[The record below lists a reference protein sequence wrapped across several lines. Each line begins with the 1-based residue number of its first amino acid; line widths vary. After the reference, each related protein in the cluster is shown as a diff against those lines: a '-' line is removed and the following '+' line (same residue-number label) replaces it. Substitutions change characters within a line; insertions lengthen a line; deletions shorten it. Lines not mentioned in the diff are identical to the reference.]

1 MSESSR
7 EPAKDRMI
15 LPVTPQADARA
26 RRFEHDVRRERNREY
41 AVIIDNETGRVV
53 GSRIR
58 GERAIIQ
65 FTDEQLRSMHGR
77 ILSHNHPDGWRYPET
92 DPRRPGAGFSDY
104 DARMLADWGL
114 AEIRA
119 ITPAYLYRLR
129 PPADPASH
137 WSLARRP
144 GLSRMLS
151 IGHSIWLT
159 DNLRILSRLARLCRK
174 STAYRSITRP
184 CYDWRRIGAYC
195 TNVRFCHDKSRWQ
208 SEDARRHTSSLHT

>member
-15 LPVTPQADARA
+15 LPVTPQADTRA

-41 AVIIDNETGRVV
+41 AVIIDNESGRVV

-65 FTDEQLRSMHGR
+65 FTDEQLRSMYGR

-92 DPRRPGAGFSDY
+92 DPRRQGAGFSDY

-119 ITPAYLYRLR
+119 VTPAYLYRLR

-137 WSLARRP
+137 YFHSVLGASSWAIKDAVDRAFDMADQHLVSLVATGAIAP
-144 GLSRMLS
+144 EAYDVLINHEAML
-151 IGHSIWLT
+151 
-159 DNLRILSRLARLCRK
+159 RLAQ
-174 STAYRSITRP
+174 
-184 CYDWRRIGAYC
+184 DWGVLYERE
-195 TNVRFCHDKSRWQ
+195 V
-208 SEDARRHTSSLHT
+208 LP